1 MFDNGILVYKY
12 SLSMMHV
19 VNTSN
24 LPLEDILV
32 LCLDIKI

>member
-12 SLSMMHV
+12 SLSMMQV

-24 LPLEDILV
+24 LPLGDIVV
-32 LCLDIKI
+32 LC